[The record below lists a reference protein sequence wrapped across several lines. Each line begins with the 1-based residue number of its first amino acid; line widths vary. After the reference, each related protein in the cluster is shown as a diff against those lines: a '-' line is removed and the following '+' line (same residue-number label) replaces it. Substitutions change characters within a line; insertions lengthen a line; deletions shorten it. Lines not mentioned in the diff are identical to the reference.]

1 MAHKSLTLG
10 FLLRSLLDDGKLS
23 TFALMHDKA
32 NETGDTLVEELVKQV
47 HAGGATAAAMVRA
60 HNVMKLPNWHPGN
73 GSHI

>member
-1 MAHKSLTLG
+1 
-10 FLLRSLLDDGKLS
+10 
-23 TFALMHDKA
+23 MHDKA